1 VGGGSAS
8 MPGFLEYMAAEISLP
23 VIVADPWAGVIY
35 PKDVQHVSKYDAPMY
50 TTALGLARM
59 EGHL

>member
-1 VGGGSAS
+1 